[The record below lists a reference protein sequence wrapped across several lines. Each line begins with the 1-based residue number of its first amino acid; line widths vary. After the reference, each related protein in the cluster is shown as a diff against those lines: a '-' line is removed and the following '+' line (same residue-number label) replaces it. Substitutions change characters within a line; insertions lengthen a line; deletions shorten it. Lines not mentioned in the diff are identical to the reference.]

1 MIAFS
6 ANVNALLGNMLKLDG
21 NNYHDW
27 KFMISM
33 VLRQASCWDI
43 LTKEKPAT
51 RASGDDWEKK
61 AEEALTYIGLTISEN
76 QYSYI

>member
-1 MIAFS
+1 MAS
-6 ANVNALLGNMLKLDG
+6 LANTNALLGNVPKLDG

-27 KFMISM
+27 KFAIRM
-33 VLRQASCWDI
+33 VLWWASCWDI

-51 RASGDDWEKK
+51 RASGDDWKKK